1 MLEGETTDP
10 ILRLLAWYGAMGVD
24 AAVDAAP
31 IDWSAHGPT
40 RPGAG
45 FVMPQ
50 RQGVQPTQPAARGA
64 PVIQP
69 AAARP
74 AVEAPRERPKLAAP
88 PPVSAGA
95 PARAF
100 VATAPDAAVTAA
112 RAQAPTAQTLDA
124 LGEMLAAFDGCGLKA
139 TAKSLCFYRGA
150 QHARLMVIG
159 EAPGREEDLA
169 GTPFVGPGGVL
180 LDRMLAAIGLTDAVC
195 HITNV
200 VYWRPPGNR
209 TPTPQETDVCRP
221 FLERQVALV
230 KPGIVLLL
238 GAAAAKHV
246 LAVDDGIMRLRGK
259 WRDVTLGGHPVRV
272 MPTLHPDYLLRSP
285 AAKQQAWRDL
295 LAVKAALAS

>member
-1 MLEGETTDP
+1 MLHGETTDP

-24 AAVDAAP
+24 AAVEAAP

-50 RQGVQPTQPAARGA
+50 RQLAQSAAQAIQPAARGA
-64 PVIQP
+64 PVMQP
-69 AAARP
+69 GAARP

-88 PPVSAGA
+88 PLGSVGA

-112 RAQAPTAQTLDA
+112 RAQAPTAATLDA

-150 QHARLMVIG
+150 QQARLMVIG

-180 LDRMLAAIGLTDAVC
+180 LDRMLAAIGITDAVC

-230 KPGIVLLL
+230 RPDIVLLL

-246 LAVDDGIMRLRGK
+246 LAVD
-259 WRDVTLGGHPVRV
+259 TARV

-295 LAVKAALAS
+295 LAVKAALAL